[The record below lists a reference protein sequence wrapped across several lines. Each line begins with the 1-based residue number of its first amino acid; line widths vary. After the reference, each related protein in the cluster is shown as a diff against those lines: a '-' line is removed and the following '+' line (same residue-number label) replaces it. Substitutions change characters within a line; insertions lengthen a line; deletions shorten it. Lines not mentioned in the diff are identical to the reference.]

1 MTSNQDDAAKNDEFV
16 RFVEDKYAIRLIED
30 KRDLVYRP
38 IYVCTNADNKKT
50 SLFSHVSGEPKTVM
64 LAAVVLEEYSLK
76 DTDYPV
82 TVQLSNGETEL
93 MGSQTTRTKRTWSAV
108 LLPGHQHSVEDK
120 VLFEPPVTHIAVAR
134 ELFPDISD
142 EDSKR
147 GITEITTDKSGESW
161 LCVESPDGTAKNAV
175 CPLGFALKHS
185 SSKYELREGP
195 YHGKSMKY
203 IVLTDRDTRDAL
215 QRFRRD
221 TKDTRPI
228 VTLTNMYA
236 NVKIMDDNSGS
247 FVLGMKLGVYYY
259 DV

>member
-1 MTSNQDDAAKNDEFV
+1 MSSAQDASKNEEFV
-16 RFVEDKYAIRLIED
+16 RFVEDRYAIRLIED

-38 IYVCTNADNKKT
+38 IYVCTSADSKET
-50 SLFSHVSGEPKTVM
+50 SLFSHVNGDVKTVM
-64 LAAVVLEEYSLK
+64 LAAVVLEEYSLQG
-76 DTDYPV
+76 TDYPV
-82 TVQLSNGETEL
+82 TVQLFNGDTEL
-93 MGSQTTRTKRTWSAV
+93 LGSQATRTKRTWSAV

-147 GITEITTDKSGESW
+147 GITEITTDRSGESW
-161 LCVESPDGTAKNAV
+161 MCVESPDGSAKNCV
-175 CPLGFALKHS
+175 CPLGFALHRS
-185 SSKYELREGP
+185 NTKYELREGA
-195 YHGKSMKY
+195 YHGKTMKY
-203 IVLTDRDTRDAL
+203 IVLSNQDTKNAL

-228 VTLTNMYA
+228 VTLTRILA
-236 NVKIMDDNSGS
+236 NVKSIDESAGS

-259 DV
+259 EV

>member
-1 MTSNQDDAAKNDEFV
+1 MTSDQDDAAKNDEFV

-38 IYVCTNADNKKT
+38 IYVCTSADSKKT
-50 SLFSHVSGEPKTVM
+50 SLFSHVNGENKTVM

-76 DTDYPV
+76 NANYPV
-82 TVQLSNGETEL
+82 TVQLYNGDTEL
-93 MGSQTTRTKRTWSAV
+93 QGSQATSSKRTWSAV
-108 LLPGHQHSVEDK
+108 LLPGHQQSVEDK
-120 VLFEPPVTHIAVAR
+120 VLFEPPITHIAVAR

-147 GITEITTDKSGESW
+147 GITEITTDKSAESW
-161 LCVESPDGTAKNAV
+161 LCVESADGTAKTAV

-185 SSKYELREGP
+185 SSKYELRDGT
-195 YHGKSMKY
+195 YHGSSKKY
-203 IVLTDRDTRDAL
+203 IVLSGRDTLAAL
-215 QRFRRD
+215 QRFKLD

-228 VTLTNMYA
+228 VTLTRLFI
-236 NVKIMDDNSGS
+236 NVKGMEDSVDP